1 MCTSKLQ
8 NLLLE
13 SQTNVFSCL
22 VVMGTSMN
30 IPVEDFGEMQS
41 SMTLE
46 VEPKKLGNGSLVEN
60 SIKFTNEKPKIISVS

>member
-13 SQTNVFSCL
+13 FQTNVFSCL
-22 VVMGTSMN
+22 VVMGISMN
-30 IPVEDFGEMQS
+30 ILVEDFGEMQN

-46 VEPKKLGNGSLVEN
+46 VVPKKLGSGSLAEN
-60 SIKFTNEKPKIISVS
+60 LIRFTNEIPFFLPYS

>member
-13 SQTNVFSCL
+13 FQTNVFSCL
-22 VVMGTSMN
+22 VVMGISMN
-30 IPVEDFGEMQS
+30 ILVEDFGEMQN

-46 VEPKKLGNGSLVEN
+46 VVPKKLGSGSLAEN
-60 SIKFTNEKPKIISVS
+60 LIRFTNEISFFLPYS

>member
-13 SQTNVFSCL
+13 FQTNVFSCL
-22 VVMGTSMN
+22 VVMGISTN
-30 IPVEDFGEMQS
+30 IPVEDFGEMQN

-46 VEPKKLGNGSLVEN
+46 VVPKKLGSGSLAEN
-60 SIKFTNEKPKIISVS
+60 LIRFTNEISFFLPYS

>member
-30 IPVEDFGEMQS
+30 IPVEDFGEMQN

-46 VEPKKLGNGSLVEN
+46 VVPKKLGSGSLAEN
-60 SIKFTNEKPKIISVS
+60 LIRFTNEISFFLPYS